1 LPVRR
6 DLERRAALRRLLLR
20 SEVVATDALE
30 RMLLE
35 RNGISPLDLHDE
47 VVHIECHLYMCH
59 Y

>member
-1 LPVRR
+1 VRR

-20 SEVVATDALE
+20 SEVVATDVLE

-47 VVHIECHLYMCH
+47 AVHIEYHLYMCP